1 MSGNTMIVDLLL
13 DRLVEQLTLKCITEL
28 TDPNDPTKADFVKK
42 GLLQE
47 NKLQK
52 NIQIGVQGGDHEDP
66 NYRDGITSLSE
77 LPNIGWRVPVR
88 EVGGGEMWWR
98 RGVVRIETFF
108 VGANAN
114 YESQAHQYAYELLG
128 RVEETI
134 AATYVADLVDS
145 FGEHAELM
153 FTFGNTF
160 FESGGAPKSF
170 IFRGKVFWT
179 CLTERP

>member
-1 MSGNTMIVDLLL
+1 MSESMIVDLVL
-13 DRLVEQLTLKCITEL
+13 DRLVQQLTLKCKTEIT
-28 TDPNDPTKADFVKK
+28 TPGDPTYADIIKK

-52 NIQIGVQGGDHEDP
+52 NVQIGVQGGDHEDP

-77 LPNIGWRVPVR
+77 HPNIGWKVPVR
-88 EVGGGEMWWR
+88 EVGGTEMWWR
-98 RGVVRIETFF
+98 RGVVRIEAFF
-108 VGANAN
+108 VGANSN
-114 YESQAHQYAYELLG
+114 YEDQAHVYAYELLG

-145 FGEHAELM
+145 YGEHAELM
-153 FTFGNTF
+153 FCFGNTF
-160 FESGGAPKSF
+160 FQTGGPPKSF